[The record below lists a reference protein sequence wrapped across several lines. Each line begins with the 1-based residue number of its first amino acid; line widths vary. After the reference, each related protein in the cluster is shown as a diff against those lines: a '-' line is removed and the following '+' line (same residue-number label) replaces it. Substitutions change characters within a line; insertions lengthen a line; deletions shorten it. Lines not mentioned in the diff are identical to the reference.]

1 MEMFKDKEVK
11 AIVAYRGGYGC
22 IRMLPYLD
30 IGVIKKILKF
40 YVVIAI

>member
-30 IGVIKKILKF
+30 MGVIKRNPKILCMWL
-40 YVVIAI
+40 